1 MTRGHLGDSTFRCA
15 IKRQI
20 ARYAMHF
27 DSLKDDKIEWCYQPP
42 AFVLA
47 FVQFLEQ
54 FQRIPA
60 PKEFQ
65 SYYIHQNRAALQ
77 EHFDQWLDA
86 PTRNWKKRAL
96 MARLHRAYPS
106 FVRDFYFCA
115 LLREN
120 GIAAE
125 YNATQDV
132 EGGVDLIVAST
143 GHTIQ
148 VHVFLDSPR
157 SKQGRAKKERRHSF
171 NGEHLDVIL
180 CRENCKIVG
189 AFWLPTLAHVQQIRH
204 ALGIGH

>member
-1 MTRGHLGDSTFRCA
+1 MIQLSTA
-15 IKRQI
+15 DIEKQI
-20 ARYAMHF
+20 AGFALQF
-27 DSLKDDKIEWCYQPP
+27 DSLKDDEIEWRYQPP
-42 AFVLA
+42 AFVMA
-47 FVQFLEQ
+47 FAQFLKQ

-65 SYYIHQNRAALQ
+65 SYYIENNRVALQ

-106 FVRDFYFCA
+106 FVRDVYFLA

-125 YNATQDV
+125 YDATQDV
-132 EGGVDLIVAST
+132 EGGVDLIVSSA
-143 GHTIQ
+143 GRAIQ

-189 AFWLPTLAHVQQIRH
+189 AFWLPTLAHVQQIRD
-204 ALGIGH
+204 ALGVEH